1 MGAFVIY
8 VMEGAIAMDTSIRL
22 ANLLDSEL
30 YQARFFQNLFPIPA
44 MSIGAMGSPPPDFVL
59 PDIVGDRSVQLSSYR
74 QQQPVI
80 LAFTRIFTQR
90 TVCPFCAP
98 HIKALND
105 RYHEFRDRGIEL
117 LMISSLDIPESQ
129 RFVQAFGMRM
139 PFLSDPTCQVFRT
152 YRTGQALGAP
162 LPAQFALDRGGNLH
176 YQHLFSFLNHNAPV
190 ETLLAVGSQG

>member
-1 MGAFVIY
+1 
-8 VMEGAIAMDTSIRL
+8 MDTSIRL
-22 ANLLDSEL
+22 ANLLDAEL

-44 MSIGAMGSPPPDFVL
+44 MDTGAMGSPPPDFSL
-59 PDIVGDRSVQLSSYR
+59 TDIVGDRSIQLSQYR

-90 TVCPFCAP
+90 TICPFCAP

-105 RYHEFRDRGIEL
+105 RYGEFRDRGIEL
-117 LMISSLDIPESQ
+117 LMISSLDVPESQ

-162 LPAQFALDRGGNLH
+162 LPAQFGLDLAGNLR
-176 YQHLFSFLNHNAPV
+176 YRHLFSFLDHNASV
-190 ETLLAVGSQG
+190 NTLLDSAWRQ